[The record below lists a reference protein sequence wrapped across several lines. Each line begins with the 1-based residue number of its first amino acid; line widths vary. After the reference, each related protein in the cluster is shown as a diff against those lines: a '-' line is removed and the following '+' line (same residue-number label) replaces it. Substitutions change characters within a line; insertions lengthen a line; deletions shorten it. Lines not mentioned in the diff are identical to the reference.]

1 MAGTPTVWSLLLTV
15 AAGGTL
21 LAGEGFHLLWPD
33 WRGHHEPLHS
43 TMEALSGLASLAMA
57 LVLLLRCREPADR
70 KFQTLA
76 AGFLGMGLLD
86 LCHAVAQPG
95 NGFVLLRNMASL
107 VGAVGFGLVWLPDQA
122 KARPERPWLPWA
134 VAAGSLGFGLWIVLY
149 PEQAP
154 VMVQNGEFTPTAIAP
169 QSLAA
174 MGFLAAAWRFL
185 LDHRTSGKPEDYLF
199 TSLAAI
205 FGLAELVFMY
215 SVPWD
220 SRWWF
225 WHALRLLAC
234 FLVLGY
240 VSRGYFRAVREL
252 ECALAQTR
260 GAEQAARRSEQQLRR
275 LLDERERIA
284 QNLHDGSI
292 QTLYALS
299 LGLERCQRLIGT
311 QSQAFA
317 QELAGHLAAAV
328 VDLKLVI
335 RDLRGYLLG
344 VEPTIST
351 GQDLQTALASLI
363 AGMERPHA
371 LRFHLQIDPAAADLV
386 TPEQAPQLLAIA
398 REAVSNSLRHSGA
411 RRGTLSLRLE
421 EGTLRLVVEDDG
433 AGFAAT
439 SAKPQGHGLRNM
451 AARAGKLGGRLEV
464 RSSPGQGTRIVF
476 ALPKEPFH
484 APA

>member
-1 MAGTPTVWSLLLTV
+1 MTGKPTALYLLLMSA
-15 AAGGTL
+15 AAGSL
-21 LAGEGFHLLWPD
+21 LAGEEFHALWPD

-57 LVLLLRCREPADR
+57 LVLLLRCRAPADR
-70 KFQTLA
+70 KFQSLA

-86 LCHAVAQPG
+86 LCHAVARPG
-95 NGFVLLRNMASL
+95 SGFVLLRNMASL
-107 VGAVGFGLVWLPDQA
+107 AGGVGFGLVWLRNQGTN
-122 KARPERPWLPWA
+122 RPERTWLPWA
-134 VAAGSLGFGLWIVLY
+134 VAIGSLGFGLWIVTF

-154 VMVQNGEFTPTAIAP
+154 VMVRNGEFTPTAVAP

-199 TSLAAI
+199 ASLAFI

-220 SRWWF
+220 TRWWF
-225 WHALRLLAC
+225 WHVLRLLAC

-240 VSRGYFRAVREL
+240 LSRGYFRMVSDL
-252 ECALAQTR
+252 EGSLAQTR
-260 GAEQAARRSEQQLRR
+260 SAEQTARLSEQQLRR

-292 QTLYALS
+292 QTLYAIS
-299 LGLERCQRLIGT
+299 LGLERCQRLIGG

-317 QELAGHLAAAV
+317 QELAGHLRASVA
-328 VDLKLVI
+328 DLKQVI
-335 RDLRGYLLG
+335 RDLRGYLVG
-344 VEPTIST
+344 IEPPIST
-351 GQDLQTALASLI
+351 GQELQAALDALL
-363 AGMERPHA
+363 ANMERPDE
-371 LRFHLQIDPAAADLV
+371 LRFHLQVDPAAAGLV

-398 REAVSNSLRHSGA
+398 REAMSNSLRHSGA
-411 RRGTLSLRLE
+411 RTGIVALRLE
-421 EGTLRLVVEDDG
+421 DGAVRLVVEDDG
-433 AGFAAT
+433 VGFAA
-439 SAKPQGHGLRNM
+439 SAGRQGHGLRNM
-451 AARAGKLGGRLEV
+451 AARARKLGGRLEV
-464 RSSPGQGTRIVF
+464 LSSPGHGTRIVF
-476 ALPKEPFH
+476 DLPKEHLH

>member
-1 MAGTPTVWSLLLTV
+1 MAATPTVLYLLLLSAAAGSLL
-15 AAGGTL
+15 AS
-21 LAGEGFHLLWPD
+21 EGFHLLWPD

-57 LVLLLRCREPADR
+57 LVLLLRCRAPADR
-70 KFQTLA
+70 KFQALA

-86 LCHAVAQPG
+86 LCHAVVQPG

-107 VGAVGFGLVWLPDQA
+107 VGGVGFSLAWLPDQGER
-122 KARPERPWLPWA
+122 RPERTWLPWA
-134 VAAGSLGFGLWIVLY
+134 VAIGSLGFGLWIVTF
-149 PEQAP
+149 PEQVP
-154 VMVQNGEFTPTAIAP
+154 VMVRNGAFTPTAVAP

-185 LDHRTSGKPEDYLF
+185 LDHRTSAKPEDYLF
-199 TSLAAI
+199 ASLAFI
-205 FGLAELVFMY
+205 FGVAELVFMY

-225 WHALRLLAC
+225 WHVLRLLAC

-240 VSRGYFRAVREL
+240 VSRGYFRIVSEL
-252 ECALAQTR
+252 ERSLAQTR
-260 GAEQAARRSEQQLRR
+260 SAEQTARRSEHQLRR

-292 QTLYALS
+292 QTLYAIS
-299 LGLERCQRLIGT
+299 LGLERCQRLIGVNP
-311 QSQAFA
+311 
-317 QELAGHLAAAV
+317 QELAGHLKASVA
-328 VDLKLVI
+328 DLKQVI

-344 VEPTIST
+344 IEPPIST
-351 GQDLQTALASLI
+351 GRELQAALADLF
-363 AGMERPHA
+363 ANMERPHE
-371 LRFHLQIDPAAADLV
+371 LRFHLQVDPAAADLV

-398 REAVSNSLRHSGA
+398 REAMSNSLRHSGA
-411 RRGTLSLRLE
+411 RTGALALRLE
-421 EGTLRLVVEDDG
+421 EGAVRLVVEDDG
-433 AGFAAT
+433 AGFAA
-439 SAKPQGHGLRNM
+439 SAEPQGHGLRNM

-464 RSSPGQGTRIVF
+464 RSSPGHGTQIVF
-476 ALPKEPFH
+476 DLPKEPLH